1 MTKNIL
7 DLVSVLCGELK
18 TVAESNSNI
27 SEMRKYS
34 VIIENLA
41 KLFGGGAAIY
51 VVYERVCNVAYGIQC
66 EEFYKIPSEYFYRN
80 VDTELF
86 RLLIFLLLFWWVLNI
101 PKYINT
107 NTVSSKAVVLEKV
120 VYGVVFG
127 GLVAYINLFNFL
139 SLVMQF
145 NCNNVIASV
154 GCICVLLVGILMF
167 HGLTIPS
174 LEQIKIIKIACISF
188 IIFQCGL
195 LCIGFTRI
203 FFQNIEDKRKY
214 EFVHVENKEYV
225 VLSKKDDVALVV
237 PFSEE
242 YHDSRKVI
250 IFHNDEY
257 LFLNGRQGIFRF
269 EHLDCEPQMRVK

>member
-107 NTVSSKAVVLEKV
+107 NTVSSKSVVLEKV

-127 GLVAYINLFNFL
+127 GLVAYINLFYFL

-203 FFQNIEDKRKY
+203 FFKILKTRESMNLFMLKIKNTLY
-214 EFVHVENKEYV
+214 Y
-225 VLSKKDDVALVV
+225 LKKMMWL
-237 PFSEE
+237 
-242 YHDSRKVI
+242 
-250 IFHNDEY
+250 
-257 LFLNGRQGIFRF
+257 
-269 EHLDCEPQMRVK
+269 